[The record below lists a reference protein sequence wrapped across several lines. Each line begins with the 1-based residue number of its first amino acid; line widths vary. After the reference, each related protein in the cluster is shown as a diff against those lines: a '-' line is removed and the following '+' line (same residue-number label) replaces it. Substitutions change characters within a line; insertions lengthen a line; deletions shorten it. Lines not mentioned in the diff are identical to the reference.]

1 MEVKIVQQ
9 LELEMHFQTIYVLTY
24 ILEGSLSKFR
34 LCLKRLLGAFGWKE
48 VGLDWVDLIAK
59 MFKIQN
65 CRD

>member
-24 ILEGSLSKFR
+24 ILESSLSKFC

-48 VGLDWVDLIAK
+48 VGLD
-59 MFKIQN
+59 
-65 CRD
+65 